1 VSARPDAEA
10 QQDRRLAK
18 ALLKGKLRAWAEF
31 YDLYAAALYRFVLA
45 RVNGDQEF
53 AADITHDAIVL
64 AVERIRRFDA
74 RKGRLWSWLCGIAVN
89 KIREGRRS
97 AARDAQL
104 AERLEQ
110 VAPERP
116 TPHGF
121 DDEPVDVELVLS
133 NLNPRHQEV
142 LVHKYMDGLSVKEI
156 AAQMGVSEKTV
167 ESRLTRAREA
177 FRREHDKLAATN
189 EVNEDV

>member
-121 DDEPVDVELVLS
+121 DD
-133 NLNPRHQEV
+133 
-142 LVHKYMDGLSVKEI
+142 
-156 AAQMGVSEKTV
+156 
-167 ESRLTRAREA
+167 
-177 FRREHDKLAATN
+177 
-189 EVNEDV
+189 